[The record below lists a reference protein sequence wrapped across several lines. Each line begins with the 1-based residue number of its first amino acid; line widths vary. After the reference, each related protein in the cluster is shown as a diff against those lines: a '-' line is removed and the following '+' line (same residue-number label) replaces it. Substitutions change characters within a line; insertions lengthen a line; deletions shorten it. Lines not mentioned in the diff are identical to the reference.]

1 MSPPE
6 RPVAHVPRW
15 ILLFLAVS
23 LAAQICWKAGMK
35 PGRPQADELPRPP
48 SPQLLHI
55 AAFGEPATLARL
67 VMLYLQA
74 FDYHG
79 TNALPFRKLDYQHLT
94 GWLASIQDLDKL
106 SEYPLFVAA
115 RVYSDVPDKG
125 RQRMM
130 LEFVY
135 RQFLLDPNRRWQ
147 WLAHAAL
154 VAKHQLKD
162 LQLARKYAHAV
173 DQLTTATNVPL
184 WAKQMEIFILEDM
197 NEFQAARIMLG
208 GLLESGLITDPVE
221 RRFLENRLRE
231 MEQRQGVQER

>member
-1 MSPPE
+1 
-6 RPVAHVPRW
+6 
-15 ILLFLAVS
+15 
-23 LAAQICWKAGMK
+23 MK

-184 WAKQMEIFILEDM
+184 WGKADGDIHPGGYERVPGGSDHAGRLARERPDHGSRRAEISGKPSKG
-197 NEFQAARIMLG
+197 NGAAPGRTRALG
-208 GLLESGLITDPVE
+208 LCAQLNT
-221 RRFLENRLRE
+221 
-231 MEQRQGVQER
+231 